1 MASEGVLD
9 IKKIVVDLLELNNP
23 KNDFD
28 FDFF

>member
-1 MASEGVLD
+1 MASETVLD
-9 IKKIVVDLLELNNP
+9 IKKIIVDLLELNNP

>member
-9 IKKIVVDLLELNNP
+9 IKKIVIDLLELNNP